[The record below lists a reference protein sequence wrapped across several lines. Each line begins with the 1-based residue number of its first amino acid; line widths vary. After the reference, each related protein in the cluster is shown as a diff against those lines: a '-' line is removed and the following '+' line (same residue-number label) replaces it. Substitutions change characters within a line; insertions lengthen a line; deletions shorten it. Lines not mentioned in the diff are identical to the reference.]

1 MSDQRDQMQ
10 EVLDRM
16 RRMETRLTKFLMTM
30 GFDTETHR
38 PLWRDGTI
46 HLPSPSASLKS
57 CLEVIP
63 DSWPTGSAVHVS
75 HAGKTLVTLIHY
87 QP

>member
-1 MSDQRDQMQ
+1 MSDQRDQLKEMS
-10 EVLDRM
+10 DRM

-46 HLPSPSASLKS
+46 YLPSTSASLKS

-63 DSWPTGSAVHVS
+63 EKWPKHSPITVS
-75 HAGKTLVTLIHY
+75 HAGVTLFSFTR
-87 QP
+87 PF